1 MHNKQ
6 QPCDLFN
13 IRYGWLLS
21 RTPRACA
28 YGSNFD
34 IEHSL
39 TCKKEAFITLGHN
52 RLRRNVTVTLLYKRS
67 VWRHSHGTQITK
79 GNKQTIWQRTA
90 NTWGEAGLDVAKIF
104 DHINIFSESWCGSWV
119 RDVLLSISWND
130 SIKVKARIL
139 HHNVLVPTKNLLFSN
154 EIDFLMHM

>member
-6 QPCDLFN
+6 QPCDLFK

-21 RTPRACA
+21 RTTRTCA

-52 RLRRNVTVTLLYKRS
+52 RLRNVTVTLLYKKS
-67 VWRHSHGTQITK
+67 VSRHSHGTQITK
-79 GNKQTIWQRTA
+79 GNKQKIWQRTA
-90 NTWGEAGLDVAKIF
+90 NAWDEAGLDVAKMF
-104 DHINIFSESWCGSWV
+104 DHINIFSERWCGSWE
-119 RDVLLSISWND
+119 REVLLSISWND
-130 SIKVKARIL
+130 SIKVKTRIL
-139 HHNVLVPTKNLLFSN
+139 HHNVLVSTKNLLFSI